1 MYNEDSVP
9 NKIPT
14 VIMNAK
20 LKIEPPPTNNKM
32 TSTDRVVAV
41 VITVRP
47 NVFCNASL
55 IKIGHWGE
63 QFFAPIFSNTIKNNQ
78 RIVQRVP

>member
-55 IKIGHWGE
+55 IKIGIGVNSFRADLLE
-63 QFFAPIFSNTIKNNQ
+63 YDQK
-78 RIVQRVP
+78 